1 MRRIFHHM
9 RSMRSIVQQTCV
21 QNTRSLIRNIANGQ
35 TVDLNVDQASYSFDY
50 DLGEEVDFDKK
61 LLSDAP
67 SKIAQF
73 LHPELY
79 LSPEAG
85 AVAQGPGTPPSE
97 PTSPV
102 VPEESAQ

>member
-50 DLGEEVDFDKK
+50 DLGEEVDFEKQ
-61 LLSDAP
+61 LLRDAP

-85 AVAQGPGTPPSE
+85 AVAQGPGTPSAEQTP
-97 PTSPV
+97 PV
-102 VPEESAQ
+102 APEESAQ

>member
-50 DLGEEVDFDKK
+50 DLGEEVDFEKQ
-61 LLSDAP
+61 LLRDAP

-97 PTSPV
+97 PIPSV
-102 VPEESAQ
+102 APEESAQ